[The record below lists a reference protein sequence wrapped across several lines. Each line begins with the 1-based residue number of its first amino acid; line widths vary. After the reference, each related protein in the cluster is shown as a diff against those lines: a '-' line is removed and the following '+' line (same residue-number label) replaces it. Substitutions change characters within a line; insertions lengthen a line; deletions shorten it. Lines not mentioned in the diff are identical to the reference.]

1 MLHERKMEKKNMINL
16 LHKTIKI
23 FKKKPLLI
31 IGLVKVT
38 MIYIMILLTFSLKFT
53 KP

>member
-1 MLHERKMEKKNMINL
+1 MINL
-16 LHKTIKI
+16 LHKTLKI
-23 FKKKPLLI
+23 FKKKLLI

>member
-1 MLHERKMEKKNMINL
+1 MINL

-23 FKKKPLLI
+23 FKKKTLLI

>member
-1 MLHERKMEKKNMINL
+1 MKEKWKKNMINL

-23 FKKKPLLI
+23 FKKKTLLI